1 MKIRFNTTHR
11 RDLADEIGNIVGA
24 IPNYQKLPT
33 FAYKIGEYILDRE
46 GTLHIPDTVDSAA
59 IDDLMEHLSNLGFIG
74 ESDQEC
80 YKLIISTPRNMLA
93 DLGMSSIKQVIEN
106 KKSLFITVDLFERE
120 IIEDDKGDKLV
131 IDTDTSAKL
140 PNGFF
145 ISTPVGRY
153 NPDWV
158 IAFYKGNI
166 KHIYFVAETKG
177 SMSSMQ
183 LRLIEESKIHCAKE
197 HFRAISNSDVVY
209 DVVDSYQSLLD
220 KVMK

>member
-1 MKIRFNTTHR
+1 M
-11 RDLADEIGNIVGA
+11 
-24 IPNYQKLPT
+24 
-33 FAYKIGEYILDRE
+33 
-46 GTLHIPDTVDSAA
+46 DSAV
-59 IDDLMEHLSNLGFIG
+59 IDDLTEHLSNLGFIG
-74 ESDQEC
+74 ETDQEC

-106 KKSLFITVDLFERE
+106 KKSLFITVDLLEGE

-153 NPDWV
+153 NPDRA
-158 IAFYKGNI
+158 IAFYQNNI